1 MTFEADANSYEAA
14 AERKAE
20 QKLLFH
26 PCRRWYADKRN
37 VRLQAAHGLF
47 PAMWMELEAWAGWKS
62 VRKEYLKFQD
72 TGEWAGAAPAAAPA
86 APAAPAA
93 APAVDAKTLEE
104 LHGPLGEWYAA
115 SDLRARHG
123 AYPETAEALA
133 AWPAFGEA
141 TEQFL
146 AATVEPPA
154 PRRKRSRFGK
164 RDATTTENAAPAS
177 LETKRLARAQREA
190 LAASQLTVVAPDAA
204 RQLALAAARARTGAG
219 APTQERRQE
228 LMLLQ
233 MRLRTLQERTMDFAS
248 EFEKWRDDPRRVDPP
263 PVYGPDGSRAN
274 TPEVLF
280 RQELARERSLL
291 LKKIRAIEP
300 SAATALGDAPA
311 RPSRRLYIPQ
321 KEFPNVCFMGLIL
334 GPRGNHHKRMEAQT
348 GCRIRVRGR
357 GSLRE
362 GSRGRD
368 AQRDFEDDQ
377 DDMHVFVE
385 GPTEAQVQEA
395 CALIEPLLNPES
407 GKVDE
412 LKEKH
417 QTELAEINGTQR
429 QETYCHI
436 CGEKGHLQ
444 WECPAKQRSYA
455 MANVRC
461 ALCGDTS
468 HPTRDCVLNKNGAAE
483 AVETG
488 AQEAPVKVDAEFLD
502 FMSELGAEPGLGF
515 KKPEAVSAQV
525 AAAAPP
531 PVPAPTNLQ
540 AQQQQRYGS
549 YYPGYHPP
557 A

>member
-1 MTFEADANSYEAA
+1 
-14 AERKAE
+14 
-20 QKLLFH
+20 
-26 PCRRWYADKRN
+26 
-37 VRLQAAHGLF
+37 
-47 PAMWMELEAWAGWKS
+47 
-62 VRKEYLKFQD
+62 
-72 TGEWAGAAPAAAPA
+72 
-86 APAAPAA
+86 
-93 APAVDAKTLEE
+93 
-104 LHGPLGEWYAA
+104 
-115 SDLRARHG
+115 
-123 AYPETAEALA
+123 
-133 AWPAFGEA
+133 
-141 TEQFL
+141 
-146 AATVEPPA
+146 
-154 PRRKRSRFGK
+154 
-164 RDATTTENAAPAS
+164 
-177 LETKRLARAQREA
+177 
-190 LAASQLTVVAPDAA
+190 
-204 RQLALAAARARTGAG
+204 
-219 APTQERRQE
+219 
-228 LMLLQ
+228 MLLQ

-483 AVETG
+483 AVSYTH
-488 AQEAPVKVDAEFLD
+488 LT
-502 FMSELGAEPGLGF
+502 L
-515 KKPEAVSAQV
+515 
-525 AAAAPP
+525 
-531 PVPAPTNLQ
+531 PTK
-540 AQQQQRYGS
+540 A
-549 YYPGYHPP
+549 
-557 A
+557 

>member
-1 MTFEADANSYEAA
+1 MARGSGGGGERPDASA
-14 AERKAE
+14 
-20 QKLLFH
+20 
-26 PCRRWYADKRN
+26 P
-37 VRLQAAHGLF
+37 G
-47 PAMWMELEAWAGWKS
+47 
-62 VRKEYLKFQD
+62 
-72 TGEWAGAAPAAAPA
+72 APAASAAPSASDA

-123 AYPETAEALA
+123 AYPETPEALA

-146 AATVEPPA
+146 AATVESSA

-525 AAAAPP
+525 AAPPPP